1 MDIMTLST
9 GSRWYTILE
18 RRQGDF
24 IYAVTTMGVYCRPG
38 CPSPRSLRENVR
50 FFPDM
55 AAAEA
60 AGFRACRRCDP
71 SGEGEVIRTA
81 AADCSFGGL
90 LVGATETGVCYLGF
104 AEPDDALM
112 ANVRQR
118 FPRAKVVADDAALA
132 ETLAAILD
140 YLRERGQP
148 ATAAGSA
155 RHGLPAAC
163 VERVILYSDWGDA
176 QLRRGCG
183 DDRGAQGRARRRPV
197 PRREPVALAVPCHRL
212 VGSDGSLTGYRRGVL
227 RKKALLE
234 QEKT

>member
-9 GSRWYTILE
+9 GSLWYTILE

-50 FFPDM
+50 FFPDV
-55 AAAEA
+55 A
-60 AGFRACRRCDP
+60 
-71 SGEGEVIRTA
+71 A
-81 AADCSFGGL
+81 AADCSFGRL
-90 LVGATETGVCYLGF
+90 LVAATETGGCYLGF

-112 ANVRQR
+112 ADVRQR
-118 FPRAKVVADDAALA
+118 FPRAKVVADDVALA

-140 YLRERGQP
+140 YLRERGRP
-148 ATAAGSA
+148 ATAARSA
-155 RHGLPAAC
+155 RPGLPAAC
-163 VERVILYSDWGDA
+163 MERALRHSDGGDA
-176 QLRRGCG
+176 QLRRSYG

-197 PRREPVALAVPCHRL
+197 LRREPGGTCSAMPPVGGQQRFADWISLGVPRQ
-212 VGSDGSLTGYRRGVL
+212 
-227 RKKALLE
+227 KALLE